1 MITAAGVVAEYA
13 RSTQGTDL
21 THITA
26 ITRETD
32 NDHLGLDA
40 ASRRN
45 LEIVRTLRGE
55 QTNTLFSTLD
65 HCRTAMGSRR
75 LASWL
80 TSPCRDQSEAT
91 KRSDAVEILLGS
103 MEKLENI
110 NEFLKSIPD
119 FERTATRIALGSVKP
134 RELAALRDALP
145 SLNVIA
151 ENLSDLDSELLK
163 ETAEELPHPQ
173 QIYEYLC
180 ASLS

>member
-1 MITAAGVVAEYA
+1 
-13 RSTQGTDL
+13 
-21 THITA
+21 
-26 ITRETD
+26 
-32 NDHLGLDA
+32 
-40 ASRRN
+40 
-45 LEIVRTLRGE
+45 
-55 QTNTLFSTLD
+55 
-65 HCRTAMGSRR
+65 MGSRR

-163 ETAEELPHPQ
+163 ETAEELPLPEELYQ
-173 QIYEYLC
+173 L
-180 ASLS
+180 LSKGGLGLDVVIGVDVCPVVIHEGAGEGNNAGALR